1 MCTAKSRPQSILTPI
16 YIYIYFPARAYIRGD
31 CTRTMPKKQQRNAF
45 YYFMI
50 DKQQQLR
57 EQGKIVSLKD
67 MPIIASAEWNVSRR
81 CTTSHVPLLERSC

>member
-1 MCTAKSRPQSILTPI
+1 
-16 YIYIYFPARAYIRGD
+16 
-31 CTRTMPKKQQRNAF
+31 MPKKQQRNAF

-67 MPIIASAEWNVSRR
+67 MPVIASAEWNVRIA
-81 CTTSHVPLLERSC
+81 SHVDVYLHASL

>member
-1 MCTAKSRPQSILTPI
+1 
-16 YIYIYFPARAYIRGD
+16 
-31 CTRTMPKKQQRNAF
+31 MPKKQQRNAF

-67 MPIIASAEWNVSRR
+67 MPIIASAEWNVS
-81 CTTSHVPLLERSC
+81 TSHTPLLERVGIYFRTFLVLYQTSASWSIFYIECI